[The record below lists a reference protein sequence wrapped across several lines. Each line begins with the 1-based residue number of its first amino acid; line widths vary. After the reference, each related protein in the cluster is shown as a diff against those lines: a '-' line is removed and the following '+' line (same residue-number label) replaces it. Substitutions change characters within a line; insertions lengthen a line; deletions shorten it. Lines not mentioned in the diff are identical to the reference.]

1 MTVTA
6 VLPRPRG
13 DLSDRVVDALLGGG
27 PVGDLSRAHAAARRL
42 DREPDVVGCG
52 DLQLALWTL
61 YELHYRGFAGVD
73 ERLEWDPELLR
84 LRGRLEATYERHL
97 REATRDFVAT
107 VVQSEDEL
115 AETLFA
121 GVEAYPFPPLSSFLQ
136 RRATPD
142 QMREFLVTRSLY
154 QLKEADPHSWV
165 IPRLDGAVKVAL
177 VEVQYDE
184 YGSGRPQR
192 LHASMFAQTMLACGL
207 DPSYARHVDAVP
219 AVTLAVS
226 NLVSLFGLNRRLR
239 GAALG
244 HLGAFEATSSVPS
257 RKVAGGL
264 RRLGF
269 GDEAAA
275 YYDEHVEAD
284 SVHEQVA
291 MRDICEGLV
300 RQSPELLE
308 DVAFG
313 AGACLYVDAAAA
325 SYLLSRWTQGES
337 VLRPLGDPSV
347 TAVGA

>member
-6 VLPRPRG
+6 QLPRPRG
-13 DLSDRVVDALLGGG
+13 DLSSRVVDALRST
-27 PVGDLSRAHAAARRL
+27 PGDLAGAHTAARRL
-42 DREPDVVGCG
+42 DVVPDAVGCE
-52 DLQLALWTL
+52 DLQLTLWIL

-73 ERLEWDPELLR
+73 ERLEWHPELLR
-84 LRGRLEATYERHL
+84 LRATLETILERQL
-97 REATRDFVAT
+97 RELTRDFVDAVT
-107 VVQSEDEL
+107 GSDLDL
-115 AETLFA
+115 ADTLFA
-121 GVEAYPFPPLSSFLQ
+121 AVEAFDSPPLSVFLQ
-136 RRATPD
+136 RRATRA
-142 QMREFLVTRSLY
+142 QMREFLVTRSVY

-177 VEVQYDE
+177 VEIQYDE

-192 LHASMFAQTMLACGL
+192 LHAGLFARTLSACGL
-207 DPSYARHVDAVP
+207 DPAYAGYVDVVP

-226 NLVSLFGLNRRLR
+226 NLISLFALNRRLR
-239 GAALG
+239 GAAIG

-269 GDEAAA
+269 GDSAAA

-291 MRDICEGLV
+291 IRDVCAGLV

-313 AGACLYVDAAAA
+313 AGACMHVDAVAA
-325 SYLLSRWTQGES
+325 SYLLSRWTAGIS
-337 VLRPLGDPSV
+337 VLRALDQTAPAALG
-347 TAVGA
+347 A